1 MAEKDCR
8 EVRLTEKSK
17 PAKGAKIRKHKIE
30 VEVKI
35 KMVEL
40 HGKAP
45 YKAVLIHGGPG
56 AIGSLKNCAEELSI
70 LTERGIVEALQ
81 SQYSI
86 AGLVEEL
93 YLQIMKYCQ
102 EKPTL
107 IGHSWGAWLAVLF
120 AGKYPKICK
129 NIILVGCPP
138 LADKYVKEIS
148 LRRLRNLSDEE
159 SKIFQRMID
168 NVATDEDIK
177 KIPSILEKSDN
188 YYLESSGKLIV
199 DKADNEMYNRIWN
212 EATKLRTNGELL
224 TAFKNIQSKL
234 FLIQGVCDPHPIE
247 GVMKPLEENGIPCKT
262 YILEKCGHNPF
273 MEKYAKEKFYDILQ
287 AII

>member
-1 MAEKDCR
+1 
-8 EVRLTEKSK
+8 
-17 PAKGAKIRKHKIE
+17 
-30 VEVKI
+30 
-35 KMVEL
+35 MVEL

-45 YKAVLIHGGPG
+45 YKIVLIHGGPG
-56 AIGSLKNCAEELSI
+56 AIGSLKNCSEELSR
-70 LTERGIVEALQ
+70 LTERGVVEALQ

-86 AGLVEEL
+86 SELIEEL
-93 YLQIMKYCQ
+93 YLQIIEYCQ

-120 AGKYPKICK
+120 AEKYPKLCK

-138 LADKYVKEIS
+138 LEDKYVKEIS
-148 LRRLRNLSDEE
+148 LRRLRNLSEE
-159 SKIFQRMID
+159 DSKVFQRMMD
-168 NVATDEDIK
+168 NVAADEDIK
-177 KIPSILEKSDN
+177 KISSILEKSDN
-188 YYLESSGKLIV
+188 YDLESNEKLI
-199 DKADNEMYNRIWN
+199 ADNEMYNRIWN
-212 EATKLRTNGELL
+212 EAAKLRTNGALL

>member
-1 MAEKDCR
+1 
-8 EVRLTEKSK
+8 
-17 PAKGAKIRKHKIE
+17 
-30 VEVKI
+30 
-35 KMVEL
+35 MVEL

-45 YKAVLIHGGPG
+45 YKTVLIHGGPG
-56 AIGSLKNCAEELSI
+56 AIGSLKNCSEELSR

-86 AGLVEEL
+86 AELIEEL
-93 YLQIMKYCQ
+93 YLQIIEYCQ

-120 AGKYPKICK
+120 AEKYPKLCK

-148 LRRLRNLSDEE
+148 LRRLRNLSGEE

-188 YYLESSGKLIV
+188 YYLESSEKLIV

-212 EATKLRTNGELL
+212 EATKLRTNGALL

-247 GVMKPLEENGIPCKT
+247 GVIKPLEENGISCKT

>member
-1 MAEKDCR
+1 
-8 EVRLTEKSK
+8 
-17 PAKGAKIRKHKIE
+17 
-30 VEVKI
+30 
-35 KMVEL
+35 MVEL

-45 YKAVLIHGGPG
+45 YKIVLIHGGPG
-56 AIGSLKNCAEELSI
+56 AIGSLKNCSDELSR
-70 LTERGIVEALQ
+70 LTERGVVEALQ

-86 AGLVEEL
+86 SELIEEL
-93 YLQIMKYCQ
+93 YLQIIEYCQ

-120 AGKYPKICK
+120 AEKYPKLCK

-138 LADKYVKEIS
+138 LEDKYVKEIS
-148 LRRLRNLSDEE
+148 LRRLRNLSGED
-159 SKIFQRMID
+159 SKVFQRIID
-168 NVATDEDIK
+168 NVAADEDIK

-188 YYLESSGKLIV
+188 YNLESNEKLIA

-212 EATKLRTNGELL
+212 EAAKLRTNGALL

>member
-1 MAEKDCR
+1 VAGIIDR
-8 EVRLTEKSK
+8 GTEQVDKS
-17 PAKGAKIRKHKIE
+17 E
-30 VEVKI
+30 FEVKI
-35 KMVEL
+35 KMVRL

-45 YKAVLIHGGPG
+45 YKTVCIHGGPG
-56 AIGSLKNCAEELSI
+56 AIGSLKTCAEELSR
-70 LTERGIVEALQ
+70 LTESGVVEALQ

-86 AGLVEEL
+86 AGLIEEL
-93 YLQIMKYCQ
+93 YLQITEYCE

-129 NIILVGCPP
+129 NMILVSCPP
-138 LADKYVKEIS
+138 LTDQYVKEIS

-168 NVATDEDIK
+168 RVATDEDIK
-177 KIPSILEKSDN
+177 KIPGILEKSDN
-188 YYLESSGKLIV
+188 YCLESREKLI
-199 DKADNEMYNRIWN
+199 ADEADHEMYNRIWN
-212 EATKLRTNGELL
+212 EAAKLRTTGELL

-234 FLIQGVCDPHPIE
+234 FLIQGSFDPHPVE
-247 GVMKPLEENGIPCKT
+247 GVVEPLEENGIPCQT
-262 YILEKCGHNPF
+262 YILEKCGHSPF

>member
-1 MAEKDCR
+1 MSR
-8 EVRLTEKSK
+8 
-17 PAKGAKIRKHKIE
+17 
-30 VEVKI
+30 
-35 KMVEL
+35 
-40 HGKAP
+40 
-45 YKAVLIHGGPG
+45 
-56 AIGSLKNCAEELSI
+56 
-70 LTERGIVEALQ
+70 LTERGVVEALQ

-86 AGLVEEL
+86 SELIEEL
-93 YLQIMKYCQ
+93 YLQIIEYCQ

-120 AGKYPKICK
+120 AEKYPKLCK

-138 LADKYVKEIS
+138 LEDKYVKEIS
-148 LRRLRNLSDEE
+148 LRRLRNLSEE
-159 SKIFQRMID
+159 DSKVFQRMMD
-168 NVATDEDIK
+168 NVAADEDIK
-177 KIPSILEKSDN
+177 KISSILEKSDN
-188 YYLESSGKLIV
+188 YDLESNEKLI
-199 DKADNEMYNRIWN
+199 ADNEMYNRIWN
-212 EATKLRTNGELL
+212 EAAKLRTNGALL
-224 TAFKNIQSKL
+224 TAFKNIQSRL